1 MIPPDKYSNGI
12 MLTDIIS
19 KQPQFVNNTTMFLV
33 WKTFVFTNN
42 TKASP
47 GKQSVEAQ
55 CVVQW
60 VLVQIL
66 WVMHVVTGEE
76 FSLFSTADLL

>member
-1 MIPPDKYSNGI
+1 MIPPDKYNNGI

-19 KQPQFVNNTTMFLV
+19 KQPQFVNITTMFLV

-60 VLVQIL
+60 VLAQG
-66 WVMHVVTGEE
+66 TDRSR
-76 FSLFSTADLL
+76 FSSPMRKDNLK